1 MTTTLHRSAL
11 TPISPPPPT
20 THPLSNRRTNC
31 GKPIYRFSY
40 GRDTIAL
47 ATPCFEPHCNICT
60 LRQPAVGIY
69 DDNNSA
75 APTSAARLSEDE
87 LRYRKTACYRS
98 VKEQLRRISQLHVS
112 NAMPVKTRKR
122 TGGAVQSGRVEKKK
136 WNKMTEVKR
145 ESPSPQQRETNSR
158 YALRFTRRRLVVR
171 FRHRLS
177 AFRTLLS
184 SEKQSPKQKQ
194 LLVLKFENHVERFAR
209 LAKELERKA
218 AVPKEGQKLF
228 LIIGKGDTLRCLWK

>member
-1 MTTTLHRSAL
+1 MTTTLHRSAI

-87 LRYRKTACYRS
+87 LRHRKTACYRS

-158 YALRFTRRRLVVR
+158 
-171 FRHRLS
+171 
-177 AFRTLLS
+177 TLLES